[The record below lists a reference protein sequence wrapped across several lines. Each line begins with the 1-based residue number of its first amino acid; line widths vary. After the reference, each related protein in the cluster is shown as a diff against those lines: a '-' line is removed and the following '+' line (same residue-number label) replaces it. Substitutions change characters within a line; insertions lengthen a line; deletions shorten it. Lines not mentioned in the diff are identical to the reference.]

1 LSKEEIFMVNLQP
14 EKIPLV
20 RIVLVAFA
28 LPVLRLDE
36 RNKLKYLL
44 DRRMLF

>member
-1 LSKEEIFMVNLQP
+1 MVNLQP
-14 EKIPLV
+14 EKMALV

-36 RNKLKYLL
+36 RNKLKHLL
-44 DRRMLF
+44 DERVLF